1 MDIYFHLLH
10 QHYKTNTIF
19 KKAHQLSFSAWL
31 HKTGSNILIFLRSI
45 YEKYNKYFTA
55 IINLILKIFSHV
67 TDLKKSN

>member
-19 KKAHQLSFSAWL
+19 KKAHQLSINAWL